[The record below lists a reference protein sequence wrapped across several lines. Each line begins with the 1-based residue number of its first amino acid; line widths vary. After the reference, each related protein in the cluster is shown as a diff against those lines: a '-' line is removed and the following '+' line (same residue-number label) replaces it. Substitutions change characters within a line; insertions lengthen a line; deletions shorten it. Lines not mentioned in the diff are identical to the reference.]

1 LPRKRKTPPDGRVNS
16 GGARAGQPGR
26 AYANRSDMTQA
37 PRAAGGQTYGEA
49 AAQTRAQQAV
59 PLPWIPPPGTGGGAP
74 PGPPGEAAPPAPGF
88 APPGSFGAFDRPT
101 ERPAE
106 PVTAGAPSGPG
117 AGPEALSFNQR
128 ADADL
133 ESLRPYLPTLELLA
147 SQPDTSVAARNFIR
161 RIRGGLPPTAQ
172 V

>member
-1 LPRKRKTPPDGRVNS
+1 MPRKRKTPPDGRVNS
-16 GGARAGQPGR
+16 GGGRVGQPGR
-26 AYANRSDMTQA
+26 AYSNRSDLTQA
-37 PRAAGGQTYGEA
+37 PRAATGQTYGEA
-49 AAQTRAQQAV
+49 AAQTRAQQAL
-59 PLPWIPPPGTGGGAP
+59 PLPRTPPPGAAAAGGGP
-74 PGPPGEAAPPAPGF
+74 PPEAGGPAPGF

-101 ERPAE
+101 ERPGE
-106 PVTAGAPSGPG
+106 PVTAGSPSGPG
-117 AGPEALSFNQR
+117 VGPEALSFNQR